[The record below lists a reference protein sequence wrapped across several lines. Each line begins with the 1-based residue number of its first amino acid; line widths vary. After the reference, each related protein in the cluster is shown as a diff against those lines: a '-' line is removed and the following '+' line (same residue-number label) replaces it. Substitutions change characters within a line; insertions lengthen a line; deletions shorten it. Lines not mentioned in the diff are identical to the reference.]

1 MLEIACTQLNTLE
14 IRQNKLIKNAI
25 GIGKFCKTTPLNKC
39 LKLDS
44 VNTIYLKHKMYF
56 LNQIRCNTLTS
67 SIHVYLTKFYNNI
80 KTSVPMHSFCNQ
92 INIVNKRLGIA
103 DCSNNTTNSVELI
116 NNLNTFNNYGLYDT
130 INFIIDFYMLNRQY
144 NLMIINL
151 KQLLNYEHYN
161 T

>member
-1 MLEIACTQLNTLE
+1 
-14 IRQNKLIKNAI
+14 
-25 GIGKFCKTTPLNKC
+25 
-39 LKLDS
+39 
-44 VNTIYLKHKMYF
+44 MYF

-67 SIHVYLTKFYNNI
+67 SIHVYLTKLYNNI

-130 INFIIDFYMLNRQY
+130 INFIIDFYMLKRQY